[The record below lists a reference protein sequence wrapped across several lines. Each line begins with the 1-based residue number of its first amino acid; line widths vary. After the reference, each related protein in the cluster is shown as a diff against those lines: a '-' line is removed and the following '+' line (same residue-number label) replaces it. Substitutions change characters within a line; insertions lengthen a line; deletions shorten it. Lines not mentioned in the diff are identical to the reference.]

1 MRLFIM
7 LLASVL
13 LIACGSP
20 SSESLQES
28 FVRQIESIPTVYNL
42 KYDKDELTF
51 FGPGDGKSDTAW
63 HISIDLAVVESNDDE
78 TMPFRGIIQS
88 SWYANGQLIKPTGN
102 FSHLPVVYLDVG
114 VGQECWAFWEEATG
128 QWDW

>member
-1 MRLFIM
+1 MRLFVV
-7 LLASVL
+7 LFASVF

-28 FVRQIESIPTVYNL
+28 FARQIESIPAVYNL
-42 KYDKDELTF
+42 KYDEDELTF
-51 FGPGDGKSDTAW
+51 LGPGDGKSDTEW
-63 HISIDLAVVESNDDE
+63 RISIDLAVVESNDDE

-88 SWYANGQLIKPTGN
+88 SWYANGQLIKATGN
-102 FSHLPVVYLDVG
+102 LSNLPVVYLDVG
-114 VGQECWAFWEEATG
+114 VGQECWAFWEKATR